1 MVALISASAPGK
13 INLHFSV
20 GSLRP
25 DGYHE
30 VVSVYQAFDLRDY
43 VSGEL
48 SNSFSIKVSGSL
60 AEDQLSLVPKDDSNL
75 VVRAAKAVADAA
87 GVAPLPISF
96 TIDKHIPV
104 AGGLAGGSADA
115 AAAMLVAASLY
126 GVDVDL
132 AAIAVKIGADVTFA
146 LTGGTALGTGVG
158 ENLSPIESAESWY
171 LIIPS
176 ETGISTPAAFA
187 ILDQNREAAG
197 LDKTAISV
205 VSPDS
210 DFLERLA
217 AGAYREITP
226 KNDLAA
232 VAISQLPSL
241 QGLLDL
247 GAWVSGSGPST
258 FMVFESE
265 QQAQQRSKSLLERG
279 IRNVVAK
286 GNAEGAR
293 MENI

>member
-1 MVALISASAPGK
+1 MVALITASAPGK

-20 GSLRP
+20 GSLRS

-87 GVAPLPISF
+87 GVAPSPISF
-96 TIDKHIPV
+96 AIEKHIPV

-132 AAIAVKIGADVTFA
+132 AAIAVKIGADVNFA

-158 ENLSPIESAESWY
+158 ENLSPIAALESWY

-210 DFLERLA
+210 DFLARLA
-217 AGAYREITP
+217 AGSYREIKP

-265 QQAQQRSKSLLERG
+265 QQAQQRSKSLFEHG